1 MPARDSDF
9 SSLSSDLRDLREG
22 DEDNILELLRAH
34 RRESKEWR
42 REQLVRMDKMDIEMA
57 NMRAQL
63 QQNTDMTA
71 TVRDVMTTTRVAT
84 AVIKWVGAISI
95 AVGSMWWAV
104 KTIASGSG
112 GNITPGP

>member
-1 MPARDSDF
+1 
-9 SSLSSDLRDLREG
+9 
-22 DEDNILELLRAH
+22 
-34 RRESKEWR
+34 
-42 REQLVRMDKMDIEMA
+42 MDIEMS
-57 NMRAQL
+57 NMRTQL

-104 KTIASGSG
+104 KTIVPGSGG